1 MGQISIK
8 GWWTI
13 WNKRGQEDPS
23 DIVNSGY
30 GIFLFMIF
38 LGAVMAV
45 YLLLLVDTTEQYV
58 PEDLSK
64 FLYAE
69 RFTNNCFSYTDG
81 ETGRKYTTI
90 IDARLFHEE
99 VLRECYF
106 TTPGT
111 ISYSYSL
118 RLHSDT
124 LDRTITTANHATL
137 GESYSKQLLLY
148 NEGVIEK
155 AVLTISTGEKR

>member
-1 MGQISIK
+1 MS
-8 GWWTI
+8 
-13 WNKRGQEDPS
+13 
-23 DIVNSGY
+23 
-30 GIFLFMIF
+30 
-38 LGAVMAV
+38 V

-69 RFTNNCFSYTDG
+69 RFTNNCFAYIDG

-90 IDARLFHEE
+90 IDARLFHEDI
-99 VLRECYF
+99 LRDCYL
-106 TTPGT
+106 TSPQTV
-111 ISYSYSL
+111 SYSHSL
-118 RLHSDT
+118 RLRSDT
-124 LDRTITTANHATL
+124 VDRTITTANHATL
-137 GESYSKQLLLY
+137 GDSYSKQLLVY